1 MPRLRKSD
9 AEKSARGTL
18 QKCRSSKPYPVSG
31 SVLSEEPPVG
41 IPGDAKEVWVLAVKN
56 APKGRLSV
64 VDGPALEQWCRTYAL
79 WRRMAKTVEHGALF
93 DEEETTGRRKLSP
106 EFQAMQILVG
116 TLIKLEKELGFTP
129 VSRAHAPAQEEELLE
144 KNPFEA

>member
-41 IPGDAKEVWVLAVKN
+41 IPGDAKEVWALAVKN

-64 VDGPALEQWCRTYAL
+64 VDGPALEQWCRTYAV
-79 WRRMAKTVEHGALF
+79 ASDGKN
-93 DEEETTGRRKLSP
+93 GRAWSP
-106 EFQAMQILVG
+106 F
-116 TLIKLEKELGFTP
+116 
-129 VSRAHAPAQEEELLE
+129 
-144 KNPFEA
+144 

>member
-1 MPRLRKSD
+1 M
-9 AEKSARGTL
+9 
-18 QKCRSSKPYPVSG
+18 
-31 SVLSEEPPVG
+31 SEEPPVG
-41 IPGDAKEVWVLAVKN
+41 IPGDAKEVWALAVKN

-93 DEEETTGRRKLSP
+93 DEEETAGRRKLSP
-106 EFQAMQILVG
+106 EFQAMQILAG